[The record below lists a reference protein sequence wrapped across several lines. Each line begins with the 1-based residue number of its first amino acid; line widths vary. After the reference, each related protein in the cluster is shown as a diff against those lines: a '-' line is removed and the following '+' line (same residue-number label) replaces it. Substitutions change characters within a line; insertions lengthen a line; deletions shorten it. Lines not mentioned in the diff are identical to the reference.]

1 MGHSIGISGSYYRAT
16 ENELLED
23 YLKAIDALTIDNDN
37 MLERQFNKL
46 EEKGPNLKIFEK
58 SRKIELLYKNDI
70 SKDDAIAAV
79 RCNRCGHIQHTKSS
93 KQARVKNDY
102 SK

>member
-37 MLERQFNKL
+37 MLEREFNKL
-46 EEKGPNLKIFEK
+46 EEKDLMKWLNSI
-58 SRKIELLYKNDI
+58 
-70 SKDDAIAAV
+70 
-79 RCNRCGHIQHTKSS
+79 
-93 KQARVKNDY
+93 
-102 SK
+102 

>member
-70 SKDDAIAAV
+70 SKDDAIAALSNKLQSLIEEV
-79 RCNRCGHIQHTKSS
+79 ENLKKRK
-93 KQARVKNDY
+93 
-102 SK
+102 

>member
-46 EEKGPNLKIFEK
+46 EEKRSQEMAEFNLKIFETSCILK
-58 SRKIELLYKNDI
+58 CVSLIIIQKVTRVAIKRYK
-70 SKDDAIAAV
+70 K
-79 RCNRCGHIQHTKSS
+79 
-93 KQARVKNDY
+93 
-102 SK
+102 